1 MKLEEEIQQRKFRN
15 EFHKLQIN
23 LLFTTSWMNQLTAQV
38 LKPYNISWQQFN
50 ILRIL
55 KGMHPEPATVKVLT
69 SKMIDKMSNASRL
82 VEKLRQKN
90 YIERK
95 ECKSDRRRVDIE
107 ITPLGLEV
115 VEKTTQELNKL
126 MDKQMA
132 NISEA
137 DAQMVN
143 DVLDRMRMQ
152 EIQACS

>member
-107 ITPLGLEV
+107 ITLLGLEV